1 MTVEPLRAAGW
12 YDDET
17 DATSLR
23 YWDGRRW
30 TPHTASKPHEPHGT
44 ADLFA
49 LFADSAAPG
58 RTTMPEHTTVPDHTA
73 VIEHTAVL
81 EQTTEPLP
89 PGPAAPGKPRRRR
102 LVGGGR

>member
-17 DATSLR
+17 DAASLR

-30 TPHTASKPHEPHGT
+30 TPHTASKPHEPRAT
-44 ADLFA
+44 TDLFA
-49 LFADSAAPG
+49 LFAVAARVEQPPMIDHTSAV
-58 RTTMPEHTTVPDHTA
+58 EHTA

-81 EQTTEPLP
+81 EQTTEPLAP
-89 PGPAAPGKPRRRR
+89 EPAAPGKPRRRR